1 MRKEERDRIKMV
13 KSQIKR
19 SIFDQKWSIE
29 EDRENGINT
38 QKYIYLNSIDE
49 EKAMNDATIRI
60 IVRPSG
66 KYNST
71 EAYKTK
77 VIISIRNKSYWQD
90 FNAKFYGFSTLEV
103 IYIRLALHFK
113 AIRKEFLKSEQVKQ
127 KAIVDLSKSSDIW
140 IKENKEM
147 FRDSKLNE
155 ILDKP

>member
-1 MRKEERDRIKMV
+1 MRKEDRDKIKMV

-29 EDRENGINT
+29 EDNEHSAHAQRYT
-38 QKYIYLNSIDE
+38 YLNSIDE
-49 EKAMNDATIRI
+49 EKGMSDATIKI
-60 IVRPSG
+60 VVRPSG

-103 IYIRLALHFK
+103 IYLRLVLHFK
-113 AIRKEFLKSEQVKQ
+113 AIKKEFLKSEQVKQ
-127 KAIVDLSKSSDIW
+127 KAIGDLSKSSDIW

-155 ILDKP
+155 ILDK